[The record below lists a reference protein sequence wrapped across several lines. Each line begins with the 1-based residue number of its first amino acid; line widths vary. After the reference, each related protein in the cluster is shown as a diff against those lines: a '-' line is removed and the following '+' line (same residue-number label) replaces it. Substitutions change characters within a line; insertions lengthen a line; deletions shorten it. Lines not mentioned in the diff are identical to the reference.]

1 MLESHTT
8 TTTSTTEHYVL
19 QVRRGHLLSLFLIFF
34 FIWMDLVICWPCPE
48 RVYVLFEPGVSMIF
62 CIRNEKALIAA
73 MVNRRS
79 LSMRR
84 VANNSETD
92 PAAFQCF
99 LKDFVCCTCPSSFV
113 LILILPAIN
122 QCQHDFLHLSFFFS
136 FFFFW
141 KSEFSYIVHLT
152 VFRRRGKCWSA
163 TGRDVLHQLAN
174 ISGVLYIA
182 ALHAFAAWFRDDRV
196 DCWLLVIIEDVLYD

>member
-48 RVYVLFEPGVSMIF
+48 RVYMLFEPGVSMIF

-141 KSEFSYIVHLT
+141 KSEFSYILYNWLFSEGVGSAG
-152 VFRRRGKCWSA
+152 RRP
-163 TGRDVLHQLAN
+163 DVTN
-174 ISGVLYIA
+174 FISWPI
-182 ALHAFAAWFRDDRV
+182 
-196 DCWLLVIIEDVLYD
+196 LVEFCI

>member
-122 QCQHDFLHLSFFFS
+122 QCQHDFLHLSFFFP
-136 FFFFW
+136 
-141 KSEFSYIVHLT
+141 FSSSGNRNFPIYYTTDCFPKAWEVLVGDRT
-152 VFRRRGKCWSA
+152 WRTSSA
-163 TGRDVLHQLAN
+163 GQ
-174 ISGVLYIA
+174 Y
-182 ALHAFAAWFRDDRV
+182 
-196 DCWLLVIIEDVLYD
+196 